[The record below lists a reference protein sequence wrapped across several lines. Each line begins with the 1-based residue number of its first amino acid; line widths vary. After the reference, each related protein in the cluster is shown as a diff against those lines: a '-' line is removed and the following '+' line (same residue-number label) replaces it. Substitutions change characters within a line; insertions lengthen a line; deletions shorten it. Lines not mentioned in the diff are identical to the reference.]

1 MPSFEKEFRESK
13 GQPIGYCENTIIRMD
28 RIKVGKVFS
37 GYIEL
42 ISTNSDWLQGV
53 ILDVN
58 GELEIN
64 TIKGQKFILWQNHMK
79 KPTFFHGT
87 SKDKQLLVWNAWD
100 TGNGVT
106 NYWHNGAA
114 MIKETDGDAIIYRCN
129 DGHPDDNF
137 DDIVFKIVIDT
148 DSE

>member
-1 MPSFEKEFRESK
+1 MPSFEKEFIESE
-13 GQPIGYCENTIIRMD
+13 GQSFEYNGNTIIGID
-28 RIKVGKVFS
+28 RLRVEKKFS
-37 GYIEL
+37 GQLEL
-42 ISTNSDWLQGV
+42 VSTNSDWKQGV
-53 ILDVN
+53 KMKVN
-58 GELEIN
+58 GEMVIN
-64 TIKGQKFILWQNHMK
+64 NVCGKNFVIWQNNMHE
-79 KPTFFHGT
+79 PIQFSGR
-87 SKDKQLLVWNAWD
+87 SKDQQLLIWNAWD

-148 DSE
+148 E